1 MAMVLDKVVPFGRSM
16 DEYIKIFNLTNADL
30 NKRIIGVGDG
40 PASFNAEMTRQGKS
54 VVSVDPL
61 YQFSGDEILQRF
73 NDVVDNIIHQVK
85 ATPNDWVW
93 SYHKSPDNLRHN
105 RVKVI
110 EEFISDYDNGKKTN
124 RYIFGELPN
133 LVYRH
138 QEFDIA
144 LCSHLLFLYS
154 DHLDYDFHLNSVGEM
169 LRIAEE
175 IRIFP
180 LITLMSKPSQHL
192 DKIIKY
198 YTAKGYN
205 INIEQVE
212 YELQP
217 GGNQMLKITK
227 DANRIQNM

>member
-16 DEYIKIFNLTNADL
+16 DEYIKIFNLKNADL
-30 NKRIIGVGDG
+30 NKSIIGIGDG

-73 NDVVDNIIHQVK
+73 NEVVDNIINQVK
-85 ATPNDWVW
+85 ATSNDWVW
-93 SYHKSPDNLRHN
+93 SYHKSPDDLRHN

-110 EEFISDYDNGKKTN
+110 QEFLSDYEIGKKSN
-124 RYIFGELPN
+124 RYTVGELPKLAFKN
-133 LVYRH
+133 

-154 DHLDYDFHLNSVGEM
+154 DHLNYDFHLDSIGEM
-169 LRIAEE
+169 LRIAKEV
-175 IRIFP
+175 RIFP
-180 LITLMSKPSQHL
+180 LITLMWKHSQHL
-192 DKIIKY
+192 DEIVKY
-198 YTAKGYN
+198 YTAMGYK
-205 INIEQVE
+205 IDIEKVE

-217 GGNQMLKITK
+217 GGNKMLKITR
-227 DANRIQNM
+227 DINVIRNS

>member
-1 MAMVLDKVVPFGRSM
+1 MAMILDKIVPFGRSM

-40 PASFNAEMTRQGKS
+40 PASFNAEMTHQGKS

-61 YQFSGDEILQRF
+61 YQFSSNEILQRF
-73 NDVVDNIIHQVK
+73 NEVIDNIINQVK

-93 SYHKSPDNLRHN
+93 SYHKSPDDLRQS

-110 EEFISDYDNGKKTN
+110 QKFLSDYDNGKQNN

-133 LVYRH
+133 LASH
-138 QEFDIA
+138 NQEFDIA

-154 DHLDYDFHLNSVGEM
+154 DHLDYNFHLNSVAEM

-180 LITLMSKPSQHL
+180 LMTLMSKPSQYL
-192 DKIIKY
+192 DNIVKY
-198 YTAKGYN
+198 YSAKGYK
-205 INIEQVE
+205 INIEKVE

-227 DANRIQNM
+227 LSK

>member
-1 MAMVLDKVVPFGRSM
+1 MTMVLEKVVPFGRSM
-16 DEYIKIFNLTNADL
+16 DEYIKMFNLTNADL

-40 PASFNAEMTRQGKS
+40 PASFNAEMTLQGKS
-54 VVSVDPL
+54 VISVDPL
-61 YQFSGDEILQRF
+61 YQFSGEEIFQRF
-73 NDVVDNIIHQVK
+73 NEVVDNIIAQVK

-93 SYHKSPDNLRHN
+93 SYHKSPDDLQHN

-110 EEFISDYDNGKKTN
+110 EKFLSDYTNAKNSN
-124 RYIFGELPN
+124 RYIVGELPKLKFEN
-133 LVYRH
+133 

-154 DHLDYDFHLNSVGEM
+154 DHLNYDFHLNSVGEM
-169 LRIAEE
+169 LRVAKE

-180 LITLMSKPSQHL
+180 LINLMLKPSPHL
-192 DKIIKY
+192 EGIVRY
-198 YTAKGYN
+198 YSAKGYS
-205 INIEQVE
+205 ISIEKVE

-227 DANRIQNM
+227 DVNKI

>member
-1 MAMVLDKVVPFGRSM
+1 MVMVLDKVVPFGRSM
-16 DEYIKIFNLTNADL
+16 DEYIKIFNLTKADL

-40 PASFNAEMTRQGKS
+40 PASFNAEMTRQGKN
-54 VVSVDPL
+54 VVSIDPL
-61 YQFSGDEILQRF
+61 YQFSGDQILQRF
-73 NDVVDNIIHQVK
+73 NEVVDNIINQVK

-93 SYHKSPDNLRHN
+93 SYHKSPDDLRQN

-110 EEFISDYDNGKKTN
+110 QEFLADYDSGKKAN

-133 LVYRH
+133 FAYNN

-154 DHLDYDFHLNSVGEM
+154 EQLDYDFHLNSVGEM
-169 LRIAEE
+169 LRIAQE

-180 LITLMSKPSQHL
+180 LIDLMLKPSPHL
-192 DKIIKY
+192 EKIIKY
-198 YTAKGYN
+198 CTDKGYK
-205 INIEQVE
+205 INIEKVE

-217 GGNQMLKITK
+217 GGNKMLKITK
-227 DANRIQNM
+227 DVNII

>member
-30 NKRIIGVGDG
+30 NKRIVGVGDG
-40 PASFNAEMTRQGKS
+40 PASFNAEMTHQGKS

-73 NDVVDNIIHQVK
+73 NEVVDNIIDQVK

-93 SYHKSPDNLRHN
+93 SYHKSPDDLRHN
-105 RVKVI
+105 RVKVMQK
-110 EEFISDYDNGKKTN
+110 FLSDYEMGKKSN
-124 RYIFGELPN
+124 RYTVGELPKLAFKN
-133 LVYRH
+133 N
-138 QEFDIA
+138 EFDIA

-154 DHLDYDFHLNSVGEM
+154 DHLDYDFHVNSVGKM
-169 LRIAEE
+169 LRIAQE

-180 LITLMSKPSQHL
+180 LITLMWEPSQHI
-192 DKIIKY
+192 DRIIKH
-198 YTAKGYN
+198 YTSKGYR
-205 INIEQVE
+205 IDIEKVE

-217 GGNQMLKITK
+217 GGNQMLKITR
-227 DANRIQNM
+227 DNVICNS

>member
-1 MAMVLDKVVPFGRSM
+1 MVMVLDKVVPFGRSM

-40 PASFNAEMTRQGKS
+40 PASFNAEMARQGKS
-54 VVSVDPL
+54 VVSIDPL
-61 YQFSGDEILQRF
+61 YQFSGDQILQRF
-73 NDVVDNIIHQVK
+73 NEVVDNIINQVK

-93 SYHKSPDNLRHN
+93 SYHKSPENLRHN

-110 EEFISDYDNGKKTN
+110 QEFLADFDNGKKAN

-133 LVYRH
+133 LAYQN

-154 DHLDYDFHLNSVGEM
+154 DQLDYDFHFNAVGEM
-169 LRIAEE
+169 LRIAQE

-180 LITLMSKPSQHL
+180 LIDLMLKPSPHL
-192 DKIIKY
+192 EKIIKY
-198 YTAKGYN
+198 YADKGYK
-205 INIEQVE
+205 INIEKVQ

-227 DANRIQNM
+227 DANII

>member
-16 DEYIKIFNLTNADL
+16 DEYIKMFNLTNADL

-40 PASFNAEMTRQGKS
+40 PASFNAEMTRQGKC
-54 VVSVDPL
+54 VVSIDPL
-61 YQFSGDEILQRF
+61 YQFSGDQILQRF
-73 NDVVDNIIHQVK
+73 NEVVDNIINQVK

-93 SYHKSPDNLRHN
+93 SYHKSPDDLRHN
-105 RVKVI
+105 RVRAI
-110 EEFISDYDNGKKTN
+110 QEFISDYDNGKNTN

-133 LVYRH
+133 LAYH
-138 QEFDIA
+138 NQEFDIA

-169 LRIAEE
+169 LRIAQE

-180 LITLMSKPSQHL
+180 LITLMQKPSQHL
-192 DKIIKY
+192 EKIIKY
-198 YTAKGYN
+198 YTNKSYK
-205 INIEQVE
+205 IDIEKVE

-217 GGNQMLKITK
+217 GGNKMLKITK
-227 DANRIQNM
+227 NVNRI